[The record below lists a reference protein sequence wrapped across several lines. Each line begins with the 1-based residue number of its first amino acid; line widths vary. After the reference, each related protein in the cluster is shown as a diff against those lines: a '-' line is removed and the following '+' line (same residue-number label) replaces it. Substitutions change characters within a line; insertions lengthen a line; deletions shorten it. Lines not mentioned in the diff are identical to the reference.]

1 MSFTSKKTVFISK
14 HLSHIYVRFSVLN
27 ELVCRFMVFNNTFNN
42 ISVISG
48 RSDLL
53 VDETGVPE
61 ENHRSVT
68 DKH

>member
-27 ELVCRFMVFNNTFNN
+27 ELVCWFMVFNDTCNN

-53 VDETGVPE
+53 VDETGVPG
-61 ENHRSVT
+61 ENHRFVT
-68 DKH
+68 DKL